1 VKREAV
7 EHAVRGH
14 AALAR
19 HLDAPV
25 RKINLAGRMGIG
37 VDAHHASK
45 IERPLVPAPIQIE
58 TPWVRVDFDGN
69 AMGGA
74 GGEDALN
81 VDFVSRPSEQLTP
94 GHVSKD
100 GGVRICNCA
109 DDALCLQLFC
119 QRLIR
124 IIESAVGEDVR
135 LNPFEDT
142 KLLVGFVE
150 SVDGAVLLYDFL
162 D

>member
-1 VKREAV
+1 FLQVLYELVKREAV

-58 TPWVRVDFDGN
+58 TPRVRVDFDGH

-81 VDFVSRPSEQLTP
+81 VDFVPRPSEQLTS
-94 GHVSKD
+94 GHVPKD

-109 DDALCLQLFC
+109 DDALCLQFRIELETAVDAGYHEVEFC
-119 QRLIR
+119 QHLIR
-124 IIESAVGEDVR
+124 IIE
-135 LNPFEDT
+135 
-142 KLLVGFVE
+142 
-150 SVDGAVLLYDFL
+150 
-162 D
+162 